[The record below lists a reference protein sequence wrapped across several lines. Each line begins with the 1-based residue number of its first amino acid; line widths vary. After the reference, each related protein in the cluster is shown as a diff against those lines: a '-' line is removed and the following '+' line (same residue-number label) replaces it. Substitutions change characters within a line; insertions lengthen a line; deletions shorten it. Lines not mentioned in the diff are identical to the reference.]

1 MSNYKILGRSGAG
14 SLIPEFLLTELEIDY
29 DIEFPKSADLQNEKY
44 IGFNPLGKT
53 PVLICPNGLKIFE
66 TVAIV
71 THITTK
77 FSGLIPLKHEP
88 EYIIYW
94 QLLAL
99 LSTTVYPAYHRQHHP
114 DKYVDE
120 VGVASLQIKAQQEQA
135 VVFDYIEGL
144 LSPYLCGKKITAV
157 DFYFYTLMRWDFNK
171 TRLREGRPNLARF
184 LNELRSRGSV
194 DKVLLNQKI
203 NENEWR

>member
-77 FSGLIPLKHEP
+77 FDKLIPATQDQN
-88 EYIIYW
+88 YSIYW
-94 QLLAL
+94 QILSLLAT
-99 LSTTVYPAYHRQHHP
+99 SVYPAYHRQHHSQ
-114 DKYVDE
+114 KYVE
-120 VGVASLQIKAQQEQA
+120 ESGLASLKIKAQAEQA
-135 VVFDYIEGL
+135 IVFDYLEGMF
-144 LSPYLCGKKITAV
+144 SPFLCGEDITAV
-157 DFYFYTLMRWDFNK
+157 DFYLYTLTRWDLDK
-171 TRLREGRPNLARF
+171 SRLREGRPNLKVF
-184 LNELRSRGSV
+184 LDILRSRDSV
-194 DKVLLNQKI
+194 QKVLNAQPKRLK
-203 NENEWR
+203 

>member
-1 MSNYKILGRSGAG
+1 MNKYKILGQPRAG
-14 SLIPEFLLTELEIDY
+14 SLIPEFLLTELGIDY
-29 DIEFPKSADLQNEKY
+29 ILDFPKKSDLIDPNHE
-44 IGFNPLGKT
+44 GFNPLGKI
-53 PVLICPNGLKIFE
+53 PVLICPDGEKIFE

-71 THITTK
+71 THITTQ
-77 FSGLIPLKHEP
+77 FSKLIPLTHEP

-114 DKYVDE
+114 KKYVDE
-120 VGVASLQIKAQQEQA
+120 VGVASLQINAQEEQA
-135 VVFDYIEGL
+135 IVFNYIEGL

-157 DFYFYTLMRWDFNK
+157 DFYFYTLMRWDLNK
-171 TRLREGRPNLARF
+171 TKLREGRPNLARF
-184 LNELRSRGSV
+184 LNVLRSRSSV

>member
-77 FSGLIPLKHEP
+77 FDKLIPATQDQN
-88 EYIIYW
+88 YSIYW
-94 QLLAL
+94 QILSLLAT
-99 LSTTVYPAYHRQHHP
+99 SVYPAYHRQHHSQ
-114 DKYVDE
+114 KYVI
-120 VGVASLQIKAQQEQA
+120 ASLKIKAQAEQA
-135 VVFDYIEGL
+135 IVFDYLEGMF
-144 LSPYLCGKKITAV
+144 SPFLCGEDITAV
-157 DFYFYTLMRWDFNK
+157 DFYLYTLTRWDLDK
-171 TRLREGRPNLARF
+171 SRLREGRPNLKVF
-184 LNELRSRGSV
+184 LDILRSRDSV
-194 DKVLLNQKI
+194 QKVLNAQPKRLK
-203 NENEWR
+203 